1 MKRRKS
7 FWFSPFIF
15 ALLFV
20 CIFGAAQAQELNATV
35 VINTQQLGTAVD
47 QATIQNLQKQITDF
61 LNTRRWTGDN
71 FQSQE
76 RITCNFVIMLTG
88 SNAQNSYQ
96 GQLLVQAARPVYN
109 SVYQTALLNYQDNQL
124 SFKALP
130 YQQLQFN
137 PMQIAGS
144 DPLTSNLTAILAFY
158 VNIIL
163 GMDYDSFQLGGGIP
177 YFKAA
182 MNIVNSAPQLPGSIQ
197 GWQSS
202 DGLRSRYWLGNNLTD
217 ARLNDIHQIFYS
229 YFRGG
234 LDSLYSN
241 ENTARQNVLS
251 ALLSLQKTDQVV
263 PNSMVAQLFMENR
276 HSEFIGIFKQ
286 ASPEMQ
292 AQALQTL
299 LSLDPNS
306 TDAYNTEL
314 KQ

>member
-163 GMDYDSFQLGGGIP
+163 GISVRTVKFIARMCVCTDSMMLQRYKFHTCRKMFMIDY
-177 YFKAA
+177 
-182 MNIVNSAPQLPGSIQ
+182 
-197 GWQSS
+197 
-202 DGLRSRYWLGNNLTD
+202 
-217 ARLNDIHQIFYS
+217 H
-229 YFRGG
+229 
-234 LDSLYSN
+234 
-241 ENTARQNVLS
+241 E
-251 ALLSLQKTDQVV
+251 LL
-263 PNSMVAQLFMENR
+263 MV
-276 HSEFIGIFKQ
+276 
-286 ASPEMQ
+286 
-292 AQALQTL
+292 
-299 LSLDPNS
+299 
-306 TDAYNTEL
+306 
-314 KQ
+314 